1 MRAKMSRMPPAA
13 IAYPTVISIVV
24 IIETERIMRCG
35 ELMD

>member
-13 IAYPTVISIVV
+13 MAYPTVISIVV
-24 IIETERIMRCG
+24 IIETERIMRYG